1 MAAKI
6 TALSRDDLQP
16 DAPATARI
24 RNTLDRLFPAGRVK
38 RVLFVAPPDGDA
50 EMFSAAT
57 GRQGRYPN
65 YPPYGAGSMAA
76 HLRAD
81 GAECRILNLNA
92 TVLEACREAASE
104 SDFDYRRTV
113 HAALL
118 EAIESF
124 EPDLVGVTCMFSQ
137 THRSAV
143 DICHLVKSLA
153 PDLALAIGG
162 VHVTNSMMDDNTRVR
177 LLDGFA
183 MADLIFLYECEI
195 ALRDFLRV
203 IDGREPVAALAQVM
217 FNGSDEILHVTAI
230 KRPEGAVLDTIP
242 AHDLMPP
249 TDLVRHGRI
258 GTFHGLVPEG
268 TPHATVLSNRGCRA
282 QCTFCSVRH
291 FNGVGVRGRSVGSVI
306 DELRLLKETY
316 GVGHV
321 MWLDDDFLYDTGR
334 AMQLFDAMVRAD
346 LGMTWDCSN
355 GVLAHSCTDEIL
367 AAAEASGC
375 IGLNIGM
382 ESGNPEIL
390 KSIRKPA
397 GVKTLLAAAE
407 NLHRVPR
414 INARIFLM
422 IGFPGETFA
431 MVKDTIDVAT
441 RMDLDWAFAAP
452 LQPLPNTPI
461 FGRMISDGM
470 ISTSDFDQIRY
481 TLGAYGKYRKQAE
494 KARGVMAAPFV
505 DVFDGVD
512 PDALPSR
519 EDLTRVWSYMNY
531 YLNFDR
537 LRREQRP
544 EKLSQA
550 HRFLGY
556 IAEVIAPSDAFA
568 HYYRGL
574 VHQRLTGMP
583 DPASADRLEAILD
596 EAPYWRDRL
605 SEVGLSPADLGTPA
619 RAH

>member
-1 MAAKI
+1 MAAEI
-6 TALSRDDLQP
+6 TAVSREELQP
-16 DAPATARI
+16 GTPVTLRI
-24 RNTLDRLFPAGRVK
+24 RATLDRLFPAGRVK

-50 EMFSAAT
+50 DMFSVAT
-57 GRQGRYPN
+57 CRQGRYPN

-81 GAECRILNLNA
+81 GVECTILNLNA
-92 TVLEACREAASE
+92 KVLEACRGAPADD
-104 SDFDYRRTV
+104 DFDYLGTV
-113 HAALL
+113 QAALL
-118 EAIESF
+118 EALEQF
-124 EPDLVGVTCMFSQ
+124 EPDFIGVTCMFSQ

-143 DICHLVKSLA
+143 DVCRLIKALA
-153 PDLALAIGG
+153 PGLPLAIGG
-162 VHVTNSMMDDNTRVR
+162 VHVTNGMMDANTRDR
-177 LLDGFA
+177 LIAGFA
-183 MADLIFLYECEI
+183 MVDLIFLYECEI

-203 IDGREPVAALAQVM
+203 VDGRAPAEDLAQVM
-217 FNGSDEILHVTAI
+217 FNGSGEILHVTTMR
-230 KRPEGAVLDTIP
+230 RPEGPALDTIP

-258 GTFHGLVPEG
+258 GTFHGLVPDG

-291 FNGVGVRGRSVGSVI
+291 FNGVGVRGRSVNSVI

-321 MWLDDDFLYDTGR
+321 MWLDDDFLYDTDR
-334 AMQLFDAMVRAD
+334 AMQLFDAMIRAD

-355 GVLAHSCTDEIL
+355 GVLAHSCTDEVL

-382 ESGNPEIL
+382 ESGNPDIL
-390 KSIRKPA
+390 KRIRKPA

-422 IGFPGETFA
+422 IGFPGETFG
-431 MVKDTIDVAT
+431 MVRDTIDVAT
-441 RMDLDWAFAAP
+441 RMDLDWSFAAP

-461 FGRMISDGM
+461 FGQMISDGM

-494 KARGVMAAPFV
+494 KARGVMAAPFI
-505 DVFDGVD
+505 DAFDGVD
-512 PDALPSR
+512 LDALPSP
-519 EDLTRVWSYMNY
+519 EELTRVWSYMNY

-544 EKLSQA
+544 EKLKQA

-556 IAEVIAPSDAFA
+556 IADVIAPSDAFA

-574 VHQRLTGMP
+574 VHARLTGQS
-583 DPASADRLEAILD
+583 DPVSVQRLQAVMD

-605 SEVGLSPADLGTPA
+605 AEVGLSPADIDAA
-619 RAH
+619 RPH